1 MDISKIVDTGKYPI
15 HLEDKSSPEYTKF
28 VASVKSHF
36 IQWGIVTL
44 PGFLRTDA
52 IAGTTNQELF
62 IANSNFYL
70 R

>member
-52 IAGTTNQELF
+52 IAGTN
-62 IANSNFYL
+62 
-70 R
+70 